1 MTNEAGADKKAP
13 KKGYVAKQVGGLAMI
28 VGILFAVFSGSFT
41 AIAAILFF
49 GGLIALIVGIAQRDT
64 DKT

>member
-1 MTNEAGADKKAP
+1 MTNESVTTKKAP
-13 KKGYVAKQVGGLAMI
+13 KKGYPARFVGGLLMVLGVVMSIA
-28 VGILFAVFSGSFT
+28 AGSFT

-64 DKT
+64 A